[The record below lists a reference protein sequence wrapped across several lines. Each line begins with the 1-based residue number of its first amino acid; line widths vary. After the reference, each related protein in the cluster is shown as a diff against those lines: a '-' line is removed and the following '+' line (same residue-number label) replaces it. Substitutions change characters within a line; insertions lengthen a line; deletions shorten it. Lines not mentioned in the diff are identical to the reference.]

1 MNNALI
7 FLLDTFSRLY
17 LFILLLRFWL
27 PLLRANFRNPV
38 AQGVMRY
45 TSPLV
50 NPVRRYIPSI
60 GRLDSATVLIAF
72 LIQLGVSYLIMSLKA
87 IGLKTYSFAM
97 LASTSTLF
105 TLAVQSIVQLAM
117 LSVFL
122 FMIAVIVRIVL
133 GLLGRYFGPI
143 SDMLVDLTEPLLR
156 PVRNIIPPLGV
167 VDISAYIV
175 IVLLMALNMILADLL
190 PLGR

>member
-1 MNNALI
+1 MNSALI

-50 NPVRRYIPSI
+50 TPVRRYVPSI

-72 LIQLGVSYLIMSLKA
+72 LIQLGVSYLIMTLKLVGLDTFSLA
-87 IGLKTYSFAM
+87 ILTSGQTFFA
-97 LASTSTLF
+97 LAMQ
-105 TLAVQSIVQLAM
+105 AIVELAM

-122 FMIAVIVRIVL
+122 FIVAIIVRIVL
-133 GLLGRYFGPI
+133 GLIGRYFGPI
-143 SDMLVDLTEPLLR
+143 SDILVDLTEPLLR
-156 PVRNIIPPLGV
+156 PVRKIIPPLGV

-190 PLGR
+190 PMGR

>member
-50 NPVRRYIPSI
+50 NPVRRYVPSI

-72 LIQLGVSYLIMSLKA
+72 LIQLGVTYLIMSLRA
-87 IGLKTYSFAM
+87 IGQQTYSFAAM
-97 LASTSTLF
+97 SSTSTLF
-105 TLAVQSIVQLAM
+105 TLALQSIVELAM

-122 FMIAVIVRIVL
+122 FIVAIIVRIIL
-133 GLLGRYFGPI
+133 GLIGRYFGPI
-143 SDMLVDLTEPLLR
+143 SDMLVDLTDPLLR
-156 PVRNIIPPLGV
+156 PVRKIIPPLGV

-175 IVLLMALNMILADLL
+175 IVLLYALNMILADLL
-190 PLGR
+190 PLG

>member
-50 NPVRRYIPSI
+50 NPVRRYVPSI

-72 LIQLGVSYLIMSLKA
+72 LIQLGVTYLIMSLRA
-87 IGLKTYSFAM
+87 IGLQTYSFATM
-97 LASTSTLF
+97 SSTNTLF
-105 TLAVQSIVQLAM
+105 ALAIQSIIELAM

-122 FMIAVIVRIVL
+122 FIVAIIVRIIL
-133 GLLGRYFGPI
+133 GLIGRYFGPI
-143 SDMLVDLTEPLLR
+143 SDMLVDLTDPLLK
-156 PVRNIIPPLGV
+156 PVRRIIPPLGV

-175 IVLLMALNMILADLL
+175 IVLLYALNMILADLL
-190 PLGR
+190 PLG

>member
-50 NPVRRYIPSI
+50 TPVRRYVPSI

-72 LIQLGVSYLIMSLKA
+72 LIQLGVSYLIMALKLLGLDTFSLA
-87 IGLKTYSFAM
+87 I
-97 LASTSTLF
+97 LASSQTFFALVIQ
-105 TLAVQSIVQLAM
+105 AIVELAM

-122 FMIAVIVRIVL
+122 FIVAMIVRIVL
-133 GLLGRYFGPI
+133 GLIGRYFGPI
-143 SDMLVDLTEPLLR
+143 SDLLVDLTDPLLR
-156 PVRNIIPPLGV
+156 PVRKVIPPLGV

-175 IVLLMALNMILADLL
+175 IVLLMALNMILADLQ

>member
-50 NPVRRYIPSI
+50 NPVRRYVPSI

-72 LIQLGVSYLIMSLKA
+72 LIQLGVTYLIMSLRA
-87 IGLKTYSFAM
+87 IGLQTYSFAAM
-97 LASTSTLF
+97 SSTNTLF
-105 TLAVQSIVQLAM
+105 TLAIQSIVELAM

-122 FMIAVIVRIVL
+122 FIVAIIVRIVL
-133 GLLGRYFGPI
+133 GLIGRYFGPI
-143 SDMLVDLTEPLLR
+143 SDMLVDLTDPLLKPIR
-156 PVRNIIPPLGV
+156 KIIPPLGV

-175 IVLLMALNMILADLL
+175 IVLLYALNMILADML
-190 PLGR
+190 PLG

>member
-1 MNNALI
+1 MTDAPI
-7 FLLDTFSRLY
+7 FLLETFSRLY
-17 LFILLLRFWL
+17 LLVLLLRFWL

-50 NPVRRYIPSI
+50 TPVRRYVPSI
-60 GRLDSATVLIAF
+60 GRLDTATVLIAF
-72 LIQLGVSYLIMSLKA
+72 LIQFVVLLLVGAIAGSKHGVTIFDALSSANALV
-87 IGLKTYSFAM
+87 
-97 LASTSTLF
+97 
-105 TLAVQSIVQLAM
+105 TLALMAILELAM

-122 FMIAVIVRIVL
+122 FIVAIIARVVL
-133 GLLGRYFGPI
+133 SLIGRYFGPI
-143 SDMLVDLTEPLLR
+143 SDMLADLTEPLLR
-156 PVRNIIPPLGV
+156 PVRKFIPPLGI

-190 PLGR
+190 PGIR

>member
-17 LFILLLRFWL
+17 LFILILRFWL
-27 PLLRANFRNPV
+27 PLLRANFKNPV

-50 NPVRRYIPSI
+50 NPVRRYIPSL

-72 LIQLGVSYLIMSLKA
+72 LIQLGVSYLILSIQTISA
-87 IGLKTYSFAM
+87 DSASFAI
-97 LASTSTLF
+97 LSNSRTLL

-117 LSVFL
+117 LSVYL
-122 FMIAVIVRIVL
+122 FIIAIIIRIVL
-133 GLLGRYFGPI
+133 GLIGRYFGPI

-156 PVRNIIPPLGV
+156 PVRKRIPPLGV

-175 IVLLMALNMILADLL
+175 IVLLVALNKVLVDFL
-190 PLGR
+190 PLGH

>member
-50 NPVRRYIPSI
+50 NPVRRYVPSV

-72 LIQLGVSYLIMSLKA
+72 LIQLGVTYLIMSLRA
-87 IGLKTYSFAM
+87 IGLQTYSFAAM
-97 LASTSTLF
+97 SSTNTLF
-105 TLAVQSIVQLAM
+105 ALAIQSIIELAM

-122 FMIAVIVRIVL
+122 FIVAIIVRIIL
-133 GLLGRYFGPI
+133 GLIGRYFGPI
-143 SDMLVDLTEPLLR
+143 SDMLVDLTDPLLK
-156 PVRNIIPPLGV
+156 PVRKIIPPLGV

-175 IVLLMALNMILADLL
+175 IVLLYALNMILADLL
-190 PLGR
+190 PLGL

>member
-1 MNNALI
+1 
-7 FLLDTFSRLY
+7 
-17 LFILLLRFWL
+17 LLRFWL

-50 NPVRRYIPSI
+50 TPVRRYVPSI

-72 LIQLGVSYLIMSLKA
+72 LIQLGVSYLIMTLKLVGLDTFSLA
-87 IGLKTYSFAM
+87 ILTSGQTFFA
-97 LASTSTLF
+97 LAMQ
-105 TLAVQSIVQLAM
+105 AIVELAM

-122 FMIAVIVRIVL
+122 FIVAIIVRIVL
-133 GLLGRYFGPI
+133 GLIGRYFGPI

-156 PVRNIIPPLGV
+156 SVRKVIPPLGV

-190 PLGR
+190 PMGR

>member
-50 NPVRRYIPSI
+50 NPVRRYVPSI

-72 LIQLGVSYLIMSLKA
+72 LIQLGVTYLIMSLRA
-87 IGLKTYSFAM
+87 IGLQTYSIAAM
-97 LASTSTLF
+97 SSTSTLF
-105 TLAVQSIVQLAM
+105 TLALQSIVELAM

-122 FMIAVIVRIVL
+122 FIVAIIVRIIL
-133 GLLGRYFGPI
+133 GLIGRYFGPI
-143 SDMLVDLTEPLLR
+143 SDMLVDLTDPLLK
-156 PVRNIIPPLGV
+156 PVRKIIPPLGV

-175 IVLLMALNMILADLL
+175 IVLLYALNMILADLL
-190 PLGR
+190 PLG

>member
-50 NPVRRYIPSI
+50 NPVRRYVPSI

-72 LIQLGVSYLIMSLKA
+72 LIQLGVTYLIMSLRA
-87 IGLKTYSFAM
+87 LGLQTYSFAAM
-97 LASTSTLF
+97 SSTNTLF
-105 TLAVQSIVQLAM
+105 TLAIQSIVELAM

-122 FMIAVIVRIVL
+122 FIVAIIVRIIL
-133 GLLGRYFGPI
+133 GLIGRYFGPI
-143 SDMLVDLTEPLLR
+143 SDMLVDLTDPLLR
-156 PVRNIIPPLGV
+156 PIRKIIPPLGV

-175 IVLLMALNMILADLL
+175 IVLLYALNMILADLL
-190 PLGR
+190 PLG